1 MNYLDQFNQDTDN
14 FYKSLNQANNPQQSQ
29 QGLLGDSVDALQ
41 MGALSAS
48 AGLFNLIGA
57 DGIADSLQRISDDQ
71 LNQMSATGR
80 AAMQKEFITEDE
92 QGRISLGDAVTDLDA
107 WVLNLANVVGQ
118 FVPTAI
124 PGGAAAKGLSTVAKL
139 GAKGKAL
146 VTSGAMGTLGG
157 AAATGQAGLQAQ
169 HIIEN
174 MADEDLVQ
182 SAPFQQHFKQLRA
195 AQPNG
200 DLEQLFEQA
209 KTAVKEQIEAEVMS
223 DPKLLVANFAASAI
237 GDPIIAK
244 SFGRALGGSLKASI
258 AKGFVTEG
266 ASEFAQGA
274 TEHYTVREHAQKVD
288 PTLDP
293 NKGMIA
299 SGLNE
304 ALIGGTMGGTMAA
317 VGHVRMPKPA
327 ATGDAALDAAQQ
339 QTADLVNSISANK
352 EAQAAQAQVAAQ
364 TAEPN
369 VVQASNTYTAPELD
383 QQLTNSMEQVNQWE
397 NKHLDAMQKQQQK
410 ISHAIP
416 QGLHSTIAA
425 ARVLDFQKTQGYEKQ
440 YKQDQNI
447 TNFKQGLLS
456 VLTTNSLVA
465 PAPLDQAPLAEDIPD
480 NIDPET
486 GELITT
492 VNSEQAKQDYLAEQ
506 QQQRMAPVA
515 MPAPQTEADK
525 TKAFLD
531 AENRRKEQAKL
542 EAAQDYV
549 DELST
554 KRQQVRSKLL
564 SNNKKP
570 LGTAPEF
577 ESLLNDAIAI
587 DPQGM
592 DNHLA
597 RFAKSE
603 QSPADIEALQQAA
616 FDIAATG
623 DATQSRLQN
632 HINAQPNKQ
641 QRIEQAKAKQFNEDN
656 LTSAKLAQE
665 AQARIR
671 RTETQNKAW
680 ADAEQKRFDEEAAA
694 NTPAG
699 KIQARKAEAVRVVD
713 NIINQNNAAKVNE
726 KLTQKQFAQEQE
738 PSLQAVRDA
747 DYAKAQA
754 QQAEFE
760 RQQQTGEAI
769 KQRLAERQQSVKTN
783 SGVKLVDRRIAS
795 HNLQQLAKKL
805 KPKRK
810 AFKKQLRQAGASPRT
825 ELKLGNA
832 LESVDKGL
840 PNNYQPSSAMADA
853 FNAATQQGDNAKAQ
867 AIARVD
873 VAKERELA
881 RIKDARERAQTKQQ
895 LETAIKT
902 WFADDASAWSE
913 TNQKAVNVE
922 SVHQY
927 SGDNITLP
935 EVAPITEQVSE
946 SDVYNTDAI
955 QDETHTLDTGLSTET
970 VDNSKP
976 VNTNRQLLDNFKGR
990 DLSGVT
996 DNNSL
1001 KKLAAELDGVASSK
1015 DVDAMRLKE
1024 VQEAYETVEVTK
1036 RREKINNLLNTE
1048 GVEAAFVEA
1057 VDSYNNQPNLDVR
1070 TKNSSDLMAYS
1081 TPTPM
1086 SLLAN
1091 LAAGVNSKST
1101 VYEPTAGN
1109 GLLLMTADPSNV
1121 IANELDPVRADS
1133 LAWSGYKV
1141 TTEDAAKY
1149 KPSKQVDAVL
1159 ANPPFGAL
1167 RDESGK
1173 RTRYDFADAQGKSH
1187 SFGELDHVI
1196 AKRALDALKEDGK
1209 ATLIIGAPKQASDY
1223 KGNNKAFLNWLY
1235 NNYNVVHHVEADGS
1249 LYRGQ
1254 GAAWPTQMIVIHGR
1268 ETQGTGK
1275 FSPLPGDIKR
1285 YDNWEDIYESFS
1297 ELGLLDTESGTF
1309 STRQGAGELLSQPT
1323 RQADSTQRK
1332 ERDSNAN
1339 SGSDRQ
1345 SEWGR
1350 QVRTDGTVADT
1361 RKGER
1366 ATSTDDNRPVTTE
1379 RDAEQGELA
1388 SPASEA
1394 ATIEPSASTD
1404 GSANSNGLSRTHT
1417 AVEADR
1423 TVKRANQFQA
1433 TYQSASSGFNE
1444 GVLTP
1449 INMASYTQAA
1459 LAGVSARHGSV
1470 DGFVKEKLNYATD
1483 KELHKAFMGLQVDA
1497 AALAIDNM
1505 EQGRAI
1511 VIGDQTGVGKGR
1523 QAAAVMRYAMEQGK
1537 IPVFVTQKPNLFTDM
1552 YDDLADI
1559 GVTDFKPLI
1568 MNADSF
1574 ISKGG
1579 DKLFKLNAKERSDLL
1594 DKLSST
1600 KALPE
1605 DYKALF
1611 LTYSQISSDQN
1622 GNKTALLNSIA
1633 KDAIFVLDESHSA
1646 AGQGSKLGKAFQSLV
1661 DNAAGVTYLSATY
1674 AKRPDNM
1681 LLYSRTDLGLATD
1694 TKDGLVDAV
1703 MSGGLGMQTYIAGK
1717 LAEAGQMI
1725 RRERSFDG
1733 INIEN
1738 RIMADSTGEVA
1749 EGFNEVTTALR
1760 AIQDLS
1766 AAWARYVK
1774 KDLAKDIAR
1783 SSGLETNVAGNKAD
1797 KNINVTLFSSVVHN
1811 YIAQLS
1817 LGLKAKQVA
1826 SLAVDAIKQ
1835 GKRPVIALENTMG
1848 AALESYMEQTGKG
1861 IGDSAKGL
1869 SFASLLEKVA
1879 DGVLAYSVKQPG
1891 SKKSQKVQVPIS
1903 AVSDGYVQHL
1913 YQQVLNV
1920 VGTMDTT
1927 NVPASP
1933 IDAIRD
1939 EIKRAGY
1946 SVAEITGRDK
1956 YVDYGNGAKIINKPV
1971 DEKDR
1976 RNVVDRF
1983 NDGSLDV
1990 IILNQAGSTGLSL
2003 HAKEGFADTNQRH
2016 MIVAQPSLD
2025 INTFMQMLG
2034 RVNRTG
2040 QIVKPSYDLAWL
2052 DLPSEKRPAAVLARK
2067 MTSLNANTSGNKDS
2081 ATSVDS
2087 VDMLNVYGDEVVK
2100 NFVDENHAML
2110 AEFNPRLVELPPE
2123 DQASYFLG
2131 KLAVLPVKVQ
2141 EEVLT
2146 AVESEYTSYI
2156 NYLNATGQN
2165 ELDTTELDLDAKPLE
2180 QKVLAKGKAGAGV
2193 FAEDTYLTKVDV
2205 KAQGKAPKW
2214 SDVESELAEQSQ
2226 ADFDQAIADMKA
2238 DLEYPNTLKKRANKV
2253 REKIASLTE
2262 QGKKVDTQNVQ
2273 LLRIEEQLSDYQ
2285 SQLNEISN
2293 LFGEGGTLAHGAY
2306 VRLNVEGLESTVSG
2320 VVTGLKYTHEQGKGS
2335 PTTKG
2340 KWQVNIMVASRMRSI
2355 PTNLKQLK
2363 EGGLDGKH
2371 HVSQRDMASKFDRVA
2386 ALPNREERYIMT
2398 GNLIE
2403 AVTRSKQNGR
2413 IVPFTTHD
2421 GRVIQGML
2429 MPAGFTPENGI
2440 KEKLSAT
2447 PKQMVDWLTT
2457 TNTEHLASLGLSTQD
2472 GTATLRKAW
2481 RGGYELEMPKSKKQG
2496 LRFWG
2501 DPRIEKIIGE
2511 QAVKGNG
2518 TLKVKI
2524 DDADLVKVAKAVHAV
2539 MPLELKESQVN
2550 DYKKQKG
2557 IKDKGFSL
2565 KGVNFSKQQARP
2577 LSDKELNSAR
2587 VTLNKKV
2594 VALELQKFANEFKG
2608 LKGEDGK
2615 GTEVRILRHPFDV
2628 TEWGGESAVRAAGAE
2643 RASGAYETKSN
2654 TLYLFTDNIHTKG
2667 ELQKTIRHELLVH
2680 KGLGLFS
2687 KENQK
2692 AILEKINSSRK
2703 TLDPR
2708 VKKIWQNI
2716 DKNYSTAPELV
2727 KAEEFLARLAETNF
2741 NNQPWHKRLLE
2752 KLGDAFMSLLQKL
2765 RFIDKNTATYAAMK
2779 DLVADIEIRLRRG
2792 DSPEPRPPSGPD
2804 GDLLF
2809 RKDGEV
2815 KSHFDKLNS
2824 AMDAALNGVVNLK
2837 NLSKEDQ
2844 AELKKSAGDRA
2855 HSLYAKHRS
2864 KVLGLMPRTY
2874 LTDVAKKL
2882 TPIYK
2887 AAVDAFQ
2894 QTVQKMDA
2902 LRSNLQEISFDQVK
2916 TWQALHDKD
2925 PDNGKL
2931 FAELLHDATLENV
2944 DPSLTEYQAAM
2955 TESQFLAI
2963 KKKLF
2968 NKVMESKS
2976 LDDQHT
2982 FSQTVNAAQAALLR
2996 EESGQRF
3003 EAWQELSAR
3012 FKALPPEWQAQF
3024 NTVVEAYKKQSE
3036 TKFSVFKQRIKEET
3050 ENKQYAKR
3058 MLDLWQVQYE
3068 MNHQR
3073 GFYVPLQRFGE
3084 YSGIVKR
3091 PDTDTEKGE
3100 TLEFSL
3106 FENEYEQKKW
3116 LEEKREEY
3124 GTQGVEISG
3133 GKKAQFNQALDGVS
3147 ASFMRELL
3155 PKLSKSLSEDVY
3167 QLYLEHLPDLS
3178 MRKHFI
3184 RRKGTKGFSQ
3194 DAIKAFAHNTFH
3206 GAYEISKLAYSHR
3219 LDKGLSIMR
3228 DHTNKQASVEDNNK
3242 ARDLTSEFESR
3253 HNWIMNPTGSPLATN
3268 MTSFGFLYY
3277 LGVSPAAAMVNL
3289 SQTPLVAFPV
3299 LASRYGFK
3307 AAGKM
3312 LLQASKELIKGKGYL
3327 DKSNTLTREE
3337 QRAMKYFVSSG
3348 LVSKSMAHDLAGVAE
3363 GGQSYNPTA
3372 DKWMSRA
3379 SYLFHHAERL
3389 NREATAMAA
3398 FRLARSK
3405 GKKFKEAMQEAHDLT
3420 IESHFDYSSANRAR
3434 YMQNDFAKVLLL
3446 FRQYSL
3452 NMTIRLWR
3460 DFKNQFSSNKEE
3472 AAQAKK
3478 QFWGMMGMTA
3488 LFAGAAGLPLYSVLT
3503 GLANLFGDDEDEPWN
3518 ADLALRQGL
3527 GSMLGEDMAR
3537 IVMNG
3542 LMSES
3547 GANIQSR
3554 VSLNNL
3560 WLREPNR
3567 DMDGRD
3573 QVAYYAEQFLGPVYG
3588 LALSAGMAS
3597 TLAKE
3602 DHTYRAVEYALPKFA
3617 KDLLKAGRYHS
3628 EGVQNLRGDEI
3639 IAADDMN
3646 LWDIVVQAS
3655 GYSPTKV
3662 GDAYS
3667 KNASIKGAE
3676 QKILARRRLLLNR
3689 YALAKRLGDTERQQE
3704 VLTMIE
3710 RYNQANPE
3718 YPLTRATLLKSLKRR
3733 KAYSEKAQNGIV
3745 INPNLQHVATE
3756 YALYGVQ

>member
-1 MNYLDQFNQDTDN
+1 MNSYLDQLNQDTEN
-14 FYKSLNQANNPQQSQ
+14 FYKSLSQANAPQQSQ

-57 DGIADSLQRISDDQ
+57 DGIADSLQRFSDDQ

-209 KTAVKEQIEAEVMS
+209 KTAVKEQIEAEVMT

-492 VNSEQAKQDYLAEQ
+492 VNSEQARQDYLAEQ

-525 TKAFLD
+525 TKAYLD
-531 AENRRKEQAKL
+531 AEKRRKEQAKL

-549 DELST
+549 DTLSNQ
-554 KRQQVRSKLL
+554 RQQARSKLL

-603 QSPADIEALQQAA
+603 QSPADIETLQQAA

-726 KLTQKQFAQEQE
+726 KLAQKQFSQEQE

-747 DYAKAQA
+747 DYGKAEV

-795 HNLQQLAKKL
+795 HQLQQLAKKL

-935 EVAPITEQVSE
+935 EVAPITEQTSE

-955 QDETHTLDTGLSTET
+955 QDDNQALDTGLSTET
-970 VDNSKP
+970 VDNLADESKQLDNEPRVTHTTKKGKELVGVVRDIAREDAQAIDPYTFKKDGGYFIREKHLTETNGSDSSVPSTRQRAESNSETGPVRESVEQKP
-976 VNTNRQLLDNFKGR
+976 VSDESRNAESYTEQASRNAEPARTQRQGSDSVSEDSASDGRAESDQRIYNDNGEFGTAQGPARSEQSGRSDTDSPSRSSTEQTRAATAKPAITKANAELEKRLAAQAEANQNPPTHIAADEQNIAASIPLLLDEQQGDVAFAERRLENER
-990 DLSGVT
+990 GVLFT
-996 DNNSL
+996 
-1001 KKLAAELDGVASSK
+1001 
-1015 DVDAMRLKE
+1015 
-1024 VQEAYETVEVTK
+1024 
-1036 RREKINNLLNTE
+1036 
-1048 GVEAAFVEA
+1048 
-1057 VDSYNNQPNLDVR
+1057 
-1070 TKNSSDLMAYS
+1070 
-1081 TPTPM
+1081 
-1086 SLLAN
+1086 
-1091 LAAGVNSKST
+1091 
-1101 VYEPTAGN
+1101 N
-1109 GLLLMTADPSNV
+1109 GT
-1121 IANELDPVRADS
+1121 
-1133 LAWSGYKV
+1133 
-1141 TTEDAAKY
+1141 
-1149 KPSKQVDAVL
+1149 
-1159 ANPPFGAL
+1159 
-1167 RDESGK
+1167 
-1173 RTRYDFADAQGKSH
+1173 
-1187 SFGELDHVI
+1187 
-1196 AKRALDALKEDGK
+1196 
-1209 ATLIIGAPKQASDY
+1209 
-1223 KGNNKAFLNWLY
+1223 
-1235 NNYNVVHHVEADGS
+1235 
-1249 LYRGQ
+1249 
-1254 GAAWPTQMIVIHGR
+1254 
-1268 ETQGTGK
+1268 GTGK
-1275 FSPLPGDIKR
+1275 TFTGLGTIKRSIQQGKDNVLIVVPGDKIAKDWVKSGKLLGVDVKQLENTKDNGGSGVVVTSYANFRQNTSLAKR
-1285 YDNWEDIYESFS
+1285 DWDLIVTDESHN
-1297 ELGLLDTESGTF
+1297 LLAKDEF
-1309 STRQGAGELLSQPT
+1309 
-1323 RQADSTQRK
+1323 K
-1332 ERDSNAN
+1332 
-1339 SGSDRQ
+1339 
-1345 SEWGR
+1345 
-1350 QVRTDGTVADT
+1350 
-1361 RKGER
+1361 
-1366 ATSTDDNRPVTTE
+1366 ATSNLVALRVLSGHERGRNSAVDFKEPALKDELNRINE
-1379 RDAEQGELA
+1379 ALA
-1388 SPASEA
+1388 
-1394 ATIEPSASTD
+1394 
-1404 GSANSNGLSRTHT
+1404 
-1417 AVEADR
+1417 EADE
-1423 TVKRANQFQA
+1423 KGNEAEIQA
-1433 TYQSASSGFNE
+1433 LE
-1444 GVLTP
+1444 
-1449 INMASYTQAA
+1449 
-1459 LAGVSARHGSV
+1459 
-1470 DGFVKEKLNYATD
+1470 
-1483 KELHKAFMGLQVDA
+1483 
-1497 AALAIDNM
+1497 
-1505 EQGRAI
+1505 
-1511 VIGDQTGVGKGR
+1511 
-1523 QAAAVMRYAMEQGK
+1523 
-1537 IPVFVTQKPNLFTDM
+1537 
-1552 YDDLADI
+1552 
-1559 GVTDFKPLI
+1559 
-1568 MNADSF
+1568 
-1574 ISKGG
+1574 
-1579 DKLFKLNAKERSDLL
+1579 KERSDAF
-1594 DKLSST
+1594 DHYKVRQRHWAEHYAKRWDNQDT
-1600 KALPE
+1600 KVV
-1605 DYKALF
+1605 F
-1611 LTYSQISSDQN
+1611 
-1622 GNKTALLNSIA
+1622 
-1633 KDAIFVLDESHSA
+1633 
-1646 AGQGSKLGKAFQSLV
+1646 
-1661 DNAAGVTYLSATY
+1661 LSATPFAY
-1674 AKRPDNM
+1674 RKSID
-1681 LLYSRTDLGLATD
+1681 Y
-1694 TKDGLVDAV
+1694 
-1703 MSGGLGMQTYIAGK
+1703 
-1717 LAEAGQMI
+1717 
-1725 RRERSFDG
+1725 
-1733 INIEN
+1733 
-1738 RIMADSTGEVA
+1738 A
-1749 EGFNEVTTALR
+1749 EGFLFHYNELASGQNTRDSYNTGDYRDQFFVSNFGYRMRYNKLTEPDADVDVSLMEREFNNKLR
-1760 AIQDLS
+1760 ESGAVRSRMLE
-1766 AAWARYVK
+1766 VE
-1774 KDLAKDIAR
+1774 KDYDRKFILVD
-1783 SSGLETNVAGNKAD
+1783 D
-1797 KNINVTLFSSVVHN
+1797 
-1811 YIAQLS
+1811 
-1817 LGLKAKQVA
+1817 
-1826 SLAVDAIKQ
+1826 AV
-1835 GKRPVIALENTMG
+1835 
-1848 AALESYMEQTGKG
+1848 
-1861 IGDSAKGL
+1861 
-1869 SFASLLEKVA
+1869 
-1879 DGVLAYSVKQPG
+1879 
-1891 SKKSQKVQVPIS
+1891 
-1903 AVSDGYVQHL
+1903 
-1913 YQQVLNV
+1913 
-1920 VGTMDTT
+1920 
-1927 NVPASP
+1927 
-1933 IDAIRD
+1933 
-1939 EIKRAGY
+1939 
-1946 SVAEITGRDK
+1946 
-1956 YVDYGNGAKIINKPV
+1956 GAKIDDGLNWLREQSDKYKDNDDLRAGFRELESAVNDNFDYLNRAFLLESIKAKHAVKHINEHLALGRKVVVFHDFNKGGGFHPFERSRLQLSTPAAEDAYHIFQNERPELMRLPLRDLKSPHATLKAAFGDRLLSFNGNV
-1971 DEKDR
+1971 SKREKNK
-1976 RNVVDRF
+1976 NVELF
-1983 NDGSLDV
+1983 NEDNSGKD
-1990 IILNQAGSTGLSL
+1990 IILVQSDAGGAGISLHDTTGVHQRTLFNLGLPVKPTLSIQIEGRTYRVGLQSDAMFRYFSTGLSMERYMVASKL
-2003 HAKEGFADTNQRH
+2003 AERSGTAENLAMGDQARALKQNYIDAYEDAGDYPAGMASEGVGGKAWDRSTVEAASDFERAKTFYFAQQKKTSKNKAQEGADYFATPEPVGLKMVQWAQLKAGETALEPSAGHGAIARWVDDT
-2016 MIVAQPSLD
+2016 
-2025 INTFMQMLG
+2025 
-2034 RVNRTG
+2034 
-2040 QIVKPSYDLAWL
+2040 VKLNMVEPSYELA
-2052 DLPSEKRPAAVLARK
+2052 SKAK
-2067 MTSLNANTSGNKDS
+2067 LNASHGEIHNQAFEDYNLVNK
-2081 ATSVDS
+2081 AHA
-2087 VDMLNVYGDEVVK
+2087 VVM
-2100 NFVDENHAML
+2100 NPP
-2110 AEFNPRLVELPPE
+2110 FN
-2123 DQASYFLG
+2123 DNGAKKSHGG
-2131 KLAVLPVKVQ
+2131 KLA
-2141 EEVLT
+2141 
-2146 AVESEYTSYI
+2146 
-2156 NYLNATGQN
+2156 
-2165 ELDTTELDLDAKPLE
+2165 
-2180 QKVLAKGKAGAGV
+2180 
-2193 FAEDTYLTKVDV
+2193 F
-2205 KAQGKAPKW
+2205 
-2214 SDVESELAEQSQ
+2214 
-2226 ADFDQAIADMKA
+2226 
-2238 DLEYPNTLKKRANKV
+2238 
-2253 REKIASLTE
+2253 
-2262 QGKKVDTQNVQ
+2262 
-2273 LLRIEEQLSDYQ
+2273 
-2285 SQLNEISN
+2285 
-2293 LFGEGGTLAHGAY
+2293 
-2306 VRLNVEGLESTVSG
+2306 
-2320 VVTGLKYTHEQGKGS
+2320 
-2335 PTTKG
+2335 
-2340 KWQVNIMVASRMRSI
+2340 
-2355 PTNLKQLK
+2355 
-2363 EGGLDGKH
+2363 
-2371 HVSQRDMASKFDRVA
+2371 
-2386 ALPNREERYIMT
+2386 
-2398 GNLIE
+2398 
-2403 AVTRSKQNGR
+2403 
-2413 IVPFTTHD
+2413 
-2421 GRVIQGML
+2421 
-2429 MPAGFTPENGI
+2429 
-2440 KEKLSAT
+2440 
-2447 PKQMVDWLTT
+2447 
-2457 TNTEHLASLGLSTQD
+2457 EH
-2472 GTATLRKAW
+2472 
-2481 RGGYELEMPKSKKQG
+2481 
-2496 LRFWG
+2496 
-2501 DPRIEKIIGE
+2501 
-2511 QAVKGNG
+2511 
-2518 TLKVKI
+2518 
-2524 DDADLVKVAKAVHAV
+2524 VAKAFKHLKTGGRLIAIVPEGPLANKHWQKWYESKEAKDV
-2539 MPLELKESQVN
+2539 DWVAEVNLPSSTFNRAGTTVRTRILVLDKVPQKQQSSRMTRTIDLSYIENNKELFDRLEDISMPER
-2550 DYKKQKG
+2550 
-2557 IKDKGFSL
+2557 FS
-2565 KGVNFSKQQARP
+2565 GDDTAGNSVPSSVNFSKQQARP

-2680 KGLGLFS
+2680 KGLGLFT

-2752 KLGDAFMSLLQKL
+2752 KLGDAFISLLQKL

-2894 QTVQKMDA
+2894 QTIQKMDA

-2916 TWQALHDKD
+2916 TWQELHDKD

-3253 HNWIMNPTGSPLATN
+3253 HNWIMNPTGSTLATN
-3268 MTSFGFLYY
+3268 LTSFGFLYY

-3307 AAGKM
+3307 QAGKM
-3312 LLQASKELIKGKGYL
+3312 LLQASKELIKGKGHL

-3460 DFKNQFSSNKEE
+3460 DFKNQFSSNKAE

-3617 KDLLKAGRYHS
+3617 KDILKAGRYNS

-3639 IAADDMN
+3639 VAADDMN

-3667 KNASIKGAE
+3667 KNSSIKGAE